1 MDYTTRPP
9 ARLSDLITLAVADA
23 RSLDRDAYRPDAAS
37 WHLTGTRTAGAAAR
51 CRVCLAGCVIAG
63 TLQAPPA
70 DIAMYDPTADDERV
84 LTIEDAEWREAL
96 FSLNHARDGHW
107 RDALCSRRRFVD
119 DDTAK
124 ALGRIPC
131 PKQTT
136 FHDWAEFDDH
146 LASLEDRAG
155 RLRAIGL

>member
-37 WHLTGTRTAGAAAR
+37 WHLTSTRTAGDAAR

-70 DIAMYDPTADDERV
+70 DIAMYNPTANDERV
-84 LTIEDAEWREAL
+84 LTIEDPEWREAL

-107 RDALCSRRRFVD
+107 RDALCSRRRLVD
-119 DDTAK
+119 DNTAR
-124 ALGRIPC
+124 ALARIPC

-136 FHDWAEFDDH
+136 FQDWARFDDH